1 MRGSS
6 FCVVLGLLVAGCVL
20 SCWDRLLLAQEAADS
35 VAAPAMVTFTTQEDH
50 RNMME
55 QLGIT
60 KLRPGP
66 SGNPAAPNSA
76 NYDEA
81 LANPYPH
88 LPEVLTLKNG
98 ERVITPEMW
107 WEKRRPEIRS

>member
-1 MRGSS
+1 MRRSLLRVCLLGSA
-6 FCVVLGLLVAGCVL
+6 FLLPN
-20 SCWDRLLLAQEAADS
+20 STTLLFGQDATTTET
-35 VAAPAMVTFTTQEDH
+35 VPEPVTFTTQEDH

-66 SGNPAAPNSA
+66 SGNPSAPNSA

-81 LANPYPH
+81 LANPYPD
-88 LPEVLTLKNG
+88 LPEVLTLKSG
-98 ERVITPEMW
+98 ERVTTPDGW
-107 WEKRRPEIRS
+107 WKQRRPEVA